1 MSDQVATAE
10 QRPTPSLIGAFSAAV
25 PAGLLRQESREV
37 FRDLVFGGAALSISM
52 LIAYLVTSD
61 WQGTIPR
68 DATTLAVGRYFF
80 NLWMYGRSAIGPDS
94 GRFYDILSYHQAL
107 HDLLGMEMGG
117 NWSYPPTV
125 MLLAAPFGQLNYLA
139 ALTCWTLLSLGVFVA
154 ATRNHVPD
162 WRFLLPVLLSPAA
175 LVCLV
180 SGQSSFLTAAMMFV
194 IFAGLDRRHVMSGV
208 LIGLLTIKA

>member
-1 MSDQVATAE
+1 LD
-10 QRPTPSLIGAFSAAV
+10 
-25 PAGLLRQESREV
+25 EV
-37 FRDLVFGGAALSISM
+37 FS
-52 LIAYLVTSD
+52 
-61 WQGTIPR
+61 
-68 DATTLAVGRYFF
+68 
-80 NLWMYGRSAIGPDS
+80 NLWMYGRSAVGPDP

-180 SGQSSFLTAAMMFV
+180 SAQSSFLTAAMMFV
-194 IFAGLDRRHVMSGV
+194 IFAGLDRRPVMSGV
-208 LIGLLTIKA
+208 LIGLLTIKL